1 MPKSVEV
8 GEAEEEAPQWQN
20 KQQLLLLF
28 VFEAWFNT
36 CLRFFLHGMSFE
48 EGEDVVTGKILSWRG
63 VCAKKHTFLLQFL
76 PSLQASVLYLEGCS
90 QHSNTPW
97 AYSHASPR
105 LHPPRGYSGQTV
117 PE

>member
-48 EGEDVVTGKILSWRG
+48 EGEDVTGKILSWRG

-90 QHSNTPW
+90 QHSNTP
-97 AYSHASPR
+97 
-105 LHPPRGYSGQTV
+105 
-117 PE
+117 